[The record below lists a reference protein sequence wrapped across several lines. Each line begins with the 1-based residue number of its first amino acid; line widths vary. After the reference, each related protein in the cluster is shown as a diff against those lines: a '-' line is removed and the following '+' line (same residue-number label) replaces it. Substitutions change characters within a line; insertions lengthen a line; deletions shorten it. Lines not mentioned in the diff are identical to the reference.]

1 MLVSQAVVE
10 VSNKFG
16 EKHTGNDNYGR
27 QNFVLK
33 VAQIIWHKS
42 DSIQVAQ
49 IIGKLEHNKPG
60 ANITFGVAGF
70 EL

>member
-1 MLVSQAVVE
+1 M
-10 VSNKFG
+10 
-16 EKHTGNDNYGR
+16 
-27 QNFVLK
+27 LK

-42 DSIQVAQ
+42 DAIQVAQ

-60 ANITFGVAGF
+60 ANITFGVVGF